1 MTDSLVMHYNE
12 RGDTMYICRIQHNW
26 LGRGGTAIS
35 LPVKRYYNLF
45 HFPTPV
51 EIRIGEELIQTRPN
65 ACIISKPWEPRWFY
79 FDTDTRMNWMHNDVS
94 IEVLLDKYEIPVG
107 QVFYP
112 ENPGFLADSFRKMY
126 REFNSNG
133 TYKEEL
139 LDSYVE
145 ELLIKLSRS
154 IHEAE
159 TAVPLSSNERKQL
172 LRLRLEIVDN
182 PQKQWTVTQ
191 MAERVSLSPS
201 RFHAVY
207 KALFDI
213 SPMAD
218 VINAKV
224 DRAKTLLM
232 MDEKAGIL
240 EISEKLG
247 YSNQYHFIRQ
257 FKAATGM
264 TPGAYRKKNL

>member
-1 MTDSLVMHYNE
+1 
-12 RGDTMYICRIQHNW
+12 MYIRRIQHNW
-26 LGRGGTAIS
+26 RQTAGNSIS
-35 LPVKRYYNLF
+35 APVKYYYNLF

-51 EIRIGEELIQTRPN
+51 EIRVGEELVKTRPN
-65 ACIISKPWEPRWFY
+65 ACLFSKPWEPRWFY
-79 FDTDTRMNWMHNDVS
+79 FAEDTTMNWMHNDAS
-94 IEVLLDKYEIPVG
+94 IETLLTKYEIPVS

-112 ENPGFLADSFRKMY
+112 ENPGFLADQFQKMY
-126 REFNSNG
+126 REFHSNAPHR
-133 TYKEEL
+133 EEL
-139 LDSYVE
+139 LDGYVE

-154 IHEAE
+154 IHEAN
-159 TAVPLSSNERKQL
+159 TPVSLSSRERKQL
-172 LRLRLEIVDN
+172 LRLRMEMVDN
-182 PQKQWTVTQ
+182 PQTQWTVAE
-191 MAERVSLSPS
+191 MAERLSLSPS

-207 KALFDI
+207 KAVFNT

-218 VINAKV
+218 VIKAKT

-257 FKAATGM
+257 FKAETGM
-264 TPGAYRKKNL
+264 TPGQYRKKNL